1 MKAQSRSLHQVLN
14 QATPT
19 PASLLSHD
27 AAHIFD
33 NAAVEFQLSADR
45 EDMVAPDVS
54 RVLVIYTGGTIGMVN
69 STEHGYMPL
78 PNYLEKTLASVAR
91 FHDPHDPQGLQHRSR
106 SNSEDNISDLLKAS
120 VLSKNSTADGVA
132 ESAAFTPGSP
142 RQRMNA
148 VNMISYNGPNV
159 GDKVSLQ
166 LPSLITPVSLYGKR
180 IRYSILE
187 YEPLLDSCNMTMED
201 WIRITKDIEC
211 NYQNFDA
218 FIILHGTDTMAYTA
232 SALSF
237 MLEDLGKTVI
247 VTGSQVPLTE
257 VRNDAVENL
266 LGALTIAGHFVI
278 PEVSLYFNQKLYR
291 GNRTSKISAVDFDA
305 FDSPN
310 LAPLVQVGINIDVA
324 WQQVLRP
331 VHIAKFK
338 AHTELNSNVASLRL
352 FPGITEHTVRM
363 FLTPPIQGVVLET
376 YGAGNAPARSDLLAA
391 LKEACDRGVV
401 IVNCTQCKKGLVTDA
416 YATGKQLA
424 QIGVIAGADMTPECA
439 LTKLSYLL
447 GKEDLTVSQVRK
459 LMTMNLRGELTVRAQ
474 RTRFTAHSR
483 THALIQTIVQ
493 ASSSGD
499 GNITSQ
505 TLQERVLIEKAMY
518 PILLCSAAATDDMDG
533 LLMLHENLGDMI
545 NFNCVDYDGRTPM
558 HLACSEG
565 HLRVVEFLLMHGA
578 SVHTRDRFGHTPL
591 FDAVCEKREDVVRIM
606 RLAGAHFAFDD
617 FEDLGYKWLRAV
629 RDNDSRFVRIAINA
643 GWNLNWSEGVD
654 GQRAIHIAVK
664 EGRVGMLK
672 TLLGESSLQ
681 ATAHDRWGR
690 TALDHIDQLEKYYE
704 ADGRYCKSTPEILAE
719 MRPLIE
725 QHIKR
730 DISRQSSV

>member
-1 MKAQSRSLHQVLN
+1 
-14 QATPT
+14 
-19 PASLLSHD
+19 
-27 AAHIFD
+27 
-33 NAAVEFQLSADR
+33 
-45 EDMVAPDVS
+45 MVAPDVS

-69 STEHGYMPL
+69 NLEHGYMPL
-78 PNYLEKTLASVAR
+78 PNYLAKTLASVAR
-91 FHDPHDPQGLQHRSR
+91 FHDPVDPQGLQYRSR
-106 SNSEDNISDLLKAS
+106 SNSTDNLAEELRST
-120 VLSKNSTADGVA
+120 VLSSAKSPAA
-132 ESAAFTPGSP
+132 LSEPILESGSASPTFP
-142 RQRMNA
+142 RPKVNT
-148 VNMISYNGPNV
+148 VNMIKPSGPNANQ
-159 GDKVSLQ
+159 KVSVQ

-201 WIRITKDIEC
+201 WIRIARDIEC

-278 PEVSLYFNQKLYR
+278 PEVSLYFNEKLFR

-338 AHTELNSNVASLRL
+338 AHTHLNSNVASLRL

-363 FLTPPIQGVVLET
+363 FLTPPMQGVVLET

-391 LKEACDRGVV
+391 LKEACDRGVI
-401 IVNCTQCKKGLVTDA
+401 IVNCTQCRKGLVTDA

-424 QIGVIAGADMTPECA
+424 QIGVIAGADMTAECA

-447 GKEDLTVSQVRK
+447 GRSDLSIPQVKK
-459 LMTMNLRGELTVRAQ
+459 LMTMNLRGELTIRAPRQ
-474 RTRFTAHSR
+474 RFTAHSR

-493 ASSSGD
+493 ASSTGD

-518 PILLCSAAATDDMDG
+518 PILLCSAAATDDMEG

-545 NFNCVDYDGRTPM
+545 NLNCVDYDGRTPL
-558 HLACSEG
+558 HIACSEG
-565 HLRVVEFLLMHGA
+565 HLRVVEFLLLHGA

-591 FDAVCEKREDVVRIM
+591 FDASCEKREDVVRIM
-606 RLAGAHFAFDD
+606 RLAGAHFAFGD
-617 FEDLGYKWLRAV
+617 FEDLGYKWLRAIK
-629 RDNDSRFVRIAINA
+629 DNDSRFVRIAISA
-643 GWNLNWSEGVD
+643 GWNVNWCEGVD

-664 EGRVGMLK
+664 EARIGMVK
-672 TLLGESSLQ
+672 TLLGEASLQ
-681 ATAHDRWGR
+681 INAADRWSK
-690 TALDHIDQLEKYYE
+690 TALNHLDQLESYV
-704 ADGRYCKSTPEILAE
+704 KSGTPVTKVTLDTISEI
-719 MRPLIE
+719 RSLIE
-725 QHIKR
+725 TRIKR
-730 DISRQSSV
+730 DLARQASN